1 MSEKKEGDQPQEKPK
16 EGDQPQDKPKEE
28 TSDELLLDVDLENEA
43 PDELQ
48 ITPVIGD
55 CQWFL
60 KCKEYDF
67 LLTISVMAGRLKLTV
82 RDSDEH
88 RVPLNTYSCSWT
100 YGELIEKNNYLQL
113 FDDITYIEDLIKCL
127 MENKNRVCIKGKSDD
142 PELIVQLRLPTR
154 IKPELELTVSLI
166 EKNEEE
172 RKIEEQKAAS
182 LIKQRMEELEQG
194 IFNLAVDLKE
204 VTDRNN
210 IEWNVEEFPK
220 DILDRVRENWIKS
233 NPDKHAPWLPPKE
246 EEIKKP
252 QDK

>member
-1 MSEKKEGDQPQEKPK
+1 MSETNGGDNKPQEKP
-16 EGDQPQDKPKEE
+16 QDKPQEE
-28 TSDELLLDVDLENEA
+28 TKDVLGLDVDLENET

-48 ITPVIGD
+48 ITPVIGN

-67 LLTISVMAGRLKLTV
+67 LLTISVMAGRLKLSV

-127 MENKNRVCIKGKSDD
+127 MENKNRVCIIGKSDD
-142 PELIVQLRLPTR
+142 PELTVQLELPTR
-154 IKPELELTVSLI
+154 INPKLELTVSLI

-194 IFNLAVDLKE
+194 IFNRAVDLKE

-233 NPDKHAPWLPPKE
+233 NPDKHAPWLPPKNEKEEKE
-246 EEIKKP
+246 EEV
-252 QDK
+252 DL

>member
-1 MSEKKEGDQPQEKPK
+1 MSETKETNTA
-16 EGDQPQDKPKEE
+16 QDKPTEEITDDLILDAVLEKE
-28 TSDELLLDVDLENEA
+28 T

-67 LLTISVMAGRLKLTV
+67 LITITVMAGRLKMSV
-82 RDSDEH
+82 RDGDET

-100 YGELIEKNNYLQL
+100 YGELIEKNSYLQS
-113 FDDITYIEDLIKCL
+113 FDDITLIEDLIKCL
-127 MENKNRVCIKGKSDD
+127 IENNKRVSIIGQTDD
-142 PELIVQLRLPTR
+142 SELTVQFKLPTR
-154 IKPELELTVSLI
+154 TNPNLELTVSLI

-172 RKIEEQKAAS
+172 RRIEEQKAAA
-182 LIKQRMEELEQG
+182 LIKKRMEELEQG

-210 IEWNVEEFPK
+210 IEWKVEEFPE
-220 DILDRVRENWIKS
+220 DILGRVRENWIKS
-233 NPDKHAPWLPPKE
+233 NPDKHAPWLPQDEGKKE
-246 EEIKKP
+246 ETKQTK
-252 QDK
+252 DK